1 MRDIV
6 EIIHSLGKTV
16 DLLIE
21 KQLIPTGKFEYLF
34 EGDDEFLCIP
44 EDGLTLVFEDK
55 SRLLISVGITLIA
68 SGPRMKIYRGEMPP
82 PFLSEMD
89 KTKVK
94 SVLGEPSEAKGAV
107 KLPVIGMVGGWDTYI
122 DRMSDQY
129 PNTRIIFAYSTDQKV
144 SNITFKKI

>member
-6 EIIHSLGKTV
+6 EVIHSLGKTA

-21 KQLIPTGKFEYLF
+21 KQLIPTGKCEYLF

-55 SRLLISVGITLIA
+55 SRSLISVGITLIA
-68 SGPRMKIYRGEMPP
+68 SEPRMKIYRGNMPP

-89 KTKVK
+89 KTKVT
-94 SVLGEPSEAKGAV
+94 SMLGKPH
-107 KLPVIGMVGGWDTYI
+107 IGMHSG
-122 DRMSDQY
+122 
-129 PNTRIIFAYSTDQKV
+129 KEE
-144 SNITFKKI
+144 K